1 MFYHVGQVLGN
12 LLSSLILGGG
22 ALWQLVP
29 DDHVDH
35 TLVKKISSLLILV
48 DAATILLN

>member
-29 DDHVDH
+29 DDHVDY
-35 TLVKKISSLLILV
+35 TFVKKFLKIIF
-48 DAATILLN
+48 T